1 MNQFKEELLK
11 ELQDVKLSQQR
22 KQVIAEKAR
31 RKVQRKADGQWTYH
45 IVFAT
50 FTIFVIGFSYI
61 LTQQK
66 GQQGSGHQAA
76 SLQSD
81 NWHWWSLFASDYVR
95 GMILLS
101 IFIGTTFIV
110 KRYLLKKGYGL
121 PVCIECGESWS
132 EKDARKLYR
141 KNSEIVCP
149 HCGQK
154 QYRTKKSMQISGV
167 MTMPVPLLIM
177 LQHVFHHFVIGL
189 IFFLVGMF
197 FYHYQIAPYVFKLQE
212 KDPMNEPLW

>member
-1 MNQFKEELLK
+1 MNQFKEDVLK

-31 RKVQRKADGQWTYH
+31 RKVQRKAGGQWTYRF
-45 IVFAT
+45 VLAT

-66 GQQGSGHQAA
+66 EQRTSSHQAA

-81 NWHWWSLFASDYVR
+81 TWHWWSLFDSDYVR
-95 GMILLS
+95 GFILLS
-101 IFIGTTFIV
+101 IFIGATFIV
-110 KRYLLKKGYGL
+110 KRYLVKKGFGL

-154 QYRTKKSMQISGV
+154 QYRTKNLCKSV
-167 MTMPVPLLIM
+167 V
-177 LQHVFHHFVIGL
+177 
-189 IFFLVGMF
+189 
-197 FYHYQIAPYVFKLQE
+197 
-212 KDPMNEPLW
+212 